1 MLDELMMKETTYVTS
16 SLKNGKKCQK
26 LYKDINFKP
35 NQLLLDLSG
44 GAAEKSIKP
53 LIEI

>member
-1 MLDELMMKETTYVTS
+1 MMK
-16 SLKNGKKCQK
+16 Q

-53 LIEI
+53 PIEIS